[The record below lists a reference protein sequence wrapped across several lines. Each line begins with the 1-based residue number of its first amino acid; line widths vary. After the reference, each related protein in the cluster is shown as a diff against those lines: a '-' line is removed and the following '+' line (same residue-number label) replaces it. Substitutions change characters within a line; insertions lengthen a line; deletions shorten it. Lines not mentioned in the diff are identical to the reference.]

1 MLIFIQEIGLQL
13 FLWLLQLIVG
23 LMENFYEIVQEALR
37 PDERFWAK
45 DGVFLRNAVYEA
57 AMGMDGNLLR
67 LLLGNAETKR
77 RFFRNVDG
85 IGVFDK
91 AGFAWTINN
100 RQFLPDS

>member
-1 MLIFIQEIGLQL
+1 
-13 FLWLLQLIVG
+13 
-23 LMENFYEIVQEALR
+23 MENFYEIVQEALR

-85 IGVFDK
+85 IEVFDK
-91 AGFAWTINN
+91 AGFAWTI
-100 RQFLPDS
+100 FADVIAWKSPVK